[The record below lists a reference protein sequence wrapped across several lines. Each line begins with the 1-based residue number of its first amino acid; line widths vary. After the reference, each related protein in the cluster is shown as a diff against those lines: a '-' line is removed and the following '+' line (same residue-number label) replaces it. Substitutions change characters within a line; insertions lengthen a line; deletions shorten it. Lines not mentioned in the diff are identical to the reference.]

1 MKRFINITAVFT
13 ACVLFLSGCGAENKK
28 TDYSSKPHLYDYEQT
43 LLQLGIDTADI
54 TDNTDS
60 VQTYSPLN
68 FSPQYAMWFT
78 VNDYPDILL
87 NKTKEKFTSL
97 IKERFSNAKA
107 LGINTVYV
115 HARAFGDAYY
125 KSELFSRGLFM
136 SPDADYDPL
145 DIMIK
150 TAHELELSIH
160 AWINPMRCQSDAQM
174 QEMSDDLTLK
184 KWYSDKEKNGKYI
197 VLVDDR
203 YWLCPAYEEVRQFI
217 AEGAAEIVRNY
228 DVDGIHI
235 DDYFYPTA
243 NADFDAEAFA
253 KSSTGNLSEFRKE
266 QCSLLVKEIYDAVK
280 KENED
285 VLFGISPQGTL
296 KGNNTQ
302 YADPQKWCSEEGY
315 CDYIVPQIY
324 FGLKNETAPFEE
336 TVSLWKDLVTNEK
349 TELIIGICT
358 YKMGKEDAY
367 AGTGN
372 MEWIEDHGVSS
383 KEAEIVRDMG
393 LGIALYSY
401 NSTFCPEKN
410 IAEDMEKE
418 RMALGQILSE

>member
-1 MKRFINITAVFT
+1 MKRFSEITALFT
-13 ACVLFLSGCGAENKK
+13 ACGLILSGCGTADKTAE
-28 TDYSSKPHLYDYEQT
+28 YSSKPHLYDYEQT
-43 LLQLGIDTADI
+43 LLQLGINSEENADTCE
-54 TDNTDS
+54 
-60 VQTYSPLN
+60 TYTPLN

-87 NKTKEKFTSL
+87 NKTKEEFTACV
-97 IKERFSNAKA
+97 KERFSNAKA

-145 DIMIK
+145 EIMVK
-150 TAHELELSIH
+150 TAHEMELSIH
-160 AWINPMRCQSDAQM
+160 AWINPMRCQSEVQM
-174 QEMSDDLTLK
+174 QEMSDKFTLK
-184 KWYSDKEKNGKYI
+184 KWFSDDEKNGRYI
-197 VLVDDR
+197 VPVEDR
-203 YWLCPAYEEVRQFI
+203 YWLCPAYSEVRNFI

-235 DDYFYPTA
+235 DDYFYPTSST
-243 NADFDAEAFA
+243 DFDAEAF
-253 KSSTGNLSEFRKE
+253 SESNMDSLSAFRKE
-266 QCSLLVKEIYDAVK
+266 QCSLLVKELYDAVK
-280 KENED
+280 NENED
-285 VLFGISPQGTL
+285 VLFGISPQGTI

-302 YADPQKWCSEEGY
+302 YADPEKWCSEEGY

-336 TVSLWKDLVTNEK
+336 TVLLWKNLVTNEK
-349 TELIIGICT
+349 IDLTIGICT
-358 YKMGKEDAY
+358 YKMGKEDIY
-367 AGTGN
+367 AGSGS

-383 KEAEIVRDMG
+383 KEARIVREIG

-401 NSTFCPEKN
+401 NSTFCPEN
-410 IAEDMEKE
+410 DIAEDMEKE
-418 RMALGQILSE
+418 RSAFSVILTN